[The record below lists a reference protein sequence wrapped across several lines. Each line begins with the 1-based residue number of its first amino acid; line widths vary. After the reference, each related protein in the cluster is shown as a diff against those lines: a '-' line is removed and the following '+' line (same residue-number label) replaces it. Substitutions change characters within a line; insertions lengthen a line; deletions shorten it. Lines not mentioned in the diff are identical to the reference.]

1 MNNQELNWI
10 KISEISQK
18 IRSREVS
25 VKDVV
30 QSHINQ
36 IEKYNNEVNA
46 VVTKD
51 FDRALERAKY
61 LDANLSKNSD
71 LPSLFGIPV
80 LHKDLVSTKGIRTTF
95 GSPIY
100 KDNIPDFDALI
111 VQRLKQAGA
120 VTLGKTNTP
129 EFGAGSQTFNQVFG
143 ATLNPYDL
151 TKTCGGS
158 SGGSAVALAC
168 GMVPIADGGDL
179 GGSLRNPA
187 NFCNVVGFRTS
198 IGRVPVWPSTQ
209 PWSSLSVQ
217 GPMARNI
224 EDIALMLNVISGP
237 DPRAPNSLSDEID
250 FTASLNTRSFKNT
263 KISWS
268 IDFNGLPIDSRTRKV
283 IESHKSVFEDLGC
296 EIDDTCPD
304 FSLASDVFMTKRAF
318 GMATAHSGILKTH
331 REQIKDTVIWNTE
344 EGLKL
349 TALDIGKAEVKQSQL
364 FETITSFMEMYEFM
378 IFPVSQ
384 VPPFPVT
391 DEYVKEI
398 NGVQMENYIDWMRS
412 CYYIT
417 ATGHPAISVP
427 CGFTEDGL
435 PIGIQ
440 IVGRYRQ
447 EMSVLQLAKAFE
459 DKTEY
464 WKVKPQLVQT

>member
-1 MNNQELNWI
+1 MDNQELCWM
-10 KISEISQK
+10 KISELSKK
-18 IRSREVS
+18 IKSREVS
-25 VKDVV
+25 VREIVEC
-30 QSHINQ
+30 HIKQ
-36 IEKYNNEVNA
+36 IEKYNPEVNA
-46 VVTKD
+46 VVTTD
-51 FDRALERAKY
+51 FDRALNTADQ
-61 LDANLSKNSD
+61 LDTNSNNQE
-71 LPSLFGIPV
+71 LPLLFGIPV
-80 LHKDLVSTKGIRTTF
+80 LHKDLVPTKDLRTTY
-95 GSPIY
+95 GSPLY
-100 KDNIPDFDALI
+100 KDNIPEIDGLI
-111 VQRLKQAGA
+111 VQRLKDAGA

-151 TKTCGGS
+151 SKTCGGS

-168 GMVPIADGGDL
+168 GMAPIADGGDL

-198 IGRVPVWPSTQ
+198 QGRVPTWPSDQ

-224 EDIALMLNVISGP
+224 EDIAQMLTVISGP
-237 DPRAPNSLSDEID
+237 DLRAPISLSDKID
-250 FTASLNTRSFKNT
+250 FSKSLTERSFKNT

-268 IDFNGLPIDSRTRKV
+268 VDFDGLPVDERTKKV
-283 IESHKSVFEDLGC
+283 IKSHKAVFEELGF
-296 EIDDTCPD
+296 EIDEICPD
-304 FSLASDVFMTKRAF
+304 FSLATEVFVTKRAY
-318 GMATAHSGILKTH
+318 GMATSHFEKLRSH
-331 REQIKDTVIWNTE
+331 RDQLKDTVIWNTE

-349 TALDIGKAEVKQSQL
+349 SALDLGRAEVKQAEL
-364 FETITSFMEMYEFM
+364 FETIRLFMETYEFM

-391 DEYVKEI
+391 EEYVKEI
-398 NGVQMENYIDWMRS
+398 NGHKMGNYIDWMKS

-435 PIGIQ
+435 PVGIQ

-447 EMSVLQLAKAFE
+447 EVSVLQLAKAFE
-459 DKTEY
+459 DRTEY
-464 WKVKPQLVQT
+464 WKVKPGLVQV

>member
-1 MNNQELNWI
+1 MNNQELCWI
-10 KISEISQK
+10 KISDLTEK
-18 IRSREVS
+18 IKSREVS
-25 VKDVV
+25 VREIIE
-30 QSHINQ
+30 SHIRQ
-36 IEKYNNEVNA
+36 IEKYNPEVNA
-46 VVTKD
+46 VVTTD
-51 FDRALERAKY
+51 FDRALATANK
-61 LDANLSKNSD
+61 LDKTHNNQE
-71 LPSLFGIPV
+71 LPLLFGIPV
-80 LHKDLVSTKGIRTTF
+80 LHKDLVPTKDLRTTY

-100 KDNIPDFDALI
+100 KDNIPEIDGLI
-111 VQRLKQAGA
+111 VQRLKEAGA

-151 TKTCGGS
+151 TRTCGGS

-168 GMVPIADGGDL
+168 GMTPIADGGDL

-187 NFCNVVGFRTS
+187 KSCNVIGFRTS
-198 IGRVPVWPSTQ
+198 LGRVPPWPSDQ

-224 EDIALMLNVISGP
+224 EDIALMLTVISGP
-237 DPRAPNSLSDEID
+237 DMRAPISLSDKID
-250 FTASLNTRSFKNT
+250 FSKSLIERSFKNT

-268 IDFNGLPIDSRTRKV
+268 LDFDGLPVDERTKKV
-283 IESHKSVFEDLGC
+283 IESHQAVFQELGC
-296 EIDDTCPD
+296 EIDEICPD
-304 FSLASDVFMTKRAF
+304 FSLASEVFVTKRAY
-318 GMATAHSGILKTH
+318 GMATSHFDKLQANRDQL
-331 REQIKDTVIWNTE
+331 KDTVIWNTE

-349 TALDIGKAEVKQSQL
+349 SALDLGRAEVKQAEL
-364 FETITSFMEMYEFM
+364 FETIRSFMETYEFM

-391 DEYVKEI
+391 EEYVKEI
-398 NGVQMENYIDWMRS
+398 NGHKMENYIDWMRS

-435 PIGIQ
+435 PVGIQ

-447 EMSVLQLAKAFE
+447 EESVLQLAKAFE
-459 DKTEY
+459 DRTEY
-464 WKVKPQLVQT
+464 WKVRPNLVLV